1 MNSRGASKNSSP
13 EIYVNVMN
21 KIIKVKKNEKSFLH
35 KLIYRFFLPFTL
47 GGMLI
52 IVIVFLVLAYG
63 FKWDDDVLDYYACI
77 IVPSFIALI
86 LLLLAFLPLCR
97 VKQAKISLQNYDF
110 SYCPVEDCKL
120 SYSNRVLSEKLF
132 CSASPFDTD
141 DIVTLKGEEV
151 DAYLE
156 QFCNENVYSVEIFNR
171 DEFQPF
177 EVIDYTEENYIYE
190 IKKTTDGKGGLEI
203 TLSAVH
209 TVEFHEDGITANSL
223 FYPYEKVKALFY
235 AYFSVDKGVNAAINF
250 YLSEEQGII
259 ASFALSGNILAIAD
273 KFNIEIENRNIADY
287 IISNPERAF
296 KQLALKGKIIL

>member
-1 MNSRGASKNSSP
+1 MNSQGASKNSSP

-63 FKWDDDVLDYYACI
+63 FKWDDDVLDYYAGI

-141 DIVTLKGEEV
+141 EIVTLKGEEV

-177 EVIDYTEENYIYE
+177 EVIDYVYE
-190 IKKTTDGKGGLEI
+190 IKKTTDGKGGIEV

-209 TVEFHEDGITANSL
+209 TVEFHEDGITANGL

-250 YLSEEQGII
+250 YLSEEEDII
-259 ASFALSGNILAIAD
+259 ASFALSGKILAVAD
-273 KFNIEIENRNIADY
+273 RFGIEIEDRATADY
-287 IISNPERAF
+287 VMRNPEKAF
-296 KQLALKGKIIL
+296 KKLAFWNRI